1 MFFKSF
7 VRVASILLL
16 TTFALLSLGIK
27 EVCAHETLPPFW
39 NQFRGPTANGKSLSQ
54 QLPIRWNETTNICW
68 KTPVSGKAWSSPVIS
83 ENTVWLSNA
92 TEDGRRLS
100 LLAIDVKTGGAVFR
114 VRKLLLY
121 QDLVKQKS

>member
-68 KTPVSGKAWSSPVIS
+68 KYM
-83 ENTVWLSNA
+83 L
-92 TEDGRRLS
+92 
-100 LLAIDVKTGGAVFR
+100 VFNL
-114 VRKLLLY
+114 K
-121 QDLVKQKS
+121 